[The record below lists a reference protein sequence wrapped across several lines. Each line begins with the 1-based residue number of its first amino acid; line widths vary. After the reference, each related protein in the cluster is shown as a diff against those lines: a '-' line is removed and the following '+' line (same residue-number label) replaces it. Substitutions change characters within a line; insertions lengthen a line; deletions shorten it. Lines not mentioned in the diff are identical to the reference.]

1 MKNQM
6 PAGGAKRSRIR
17 NNRAVAGAG
26 NGRSPTGADTD
37 PDREGPLSDSRW
49 GRSRR
54 AGQRRRRKVEVEEW
68 LVEADLPEVIPV
80 LSAELLALEAQVGSS
95 IEAILSGK
103 VPDSSN

>member
-6 PAGGAKRSRIR
+6 PAGGAKRCRIR

-26 NGRSPTGADTD
+26 HGRSPAGAGTD
-37 PDREGPLSDSRW
+37 PDREAPLAVSTW

-68 LVEADLPEVIPV
+68 QVETDLPDGIPV
-80 LSAELLALEAQVGSS
+80 LSAELLALEAQLGLS
-95 IEAILSGK
+95 IEAILA
-103 VPDSSN
+103 PDRPH

>member
-6 PAGGAKRSRIR
+6 PAGGAKRCRIR

-26 NGRSPTGADTD
+26 HGRSPAGAGTD
-37 PDREGPLSDSRW
+37 PDREAPQDVSSW

-54 AGQRRRRKVEVEEW
+54 AGQRRRRKAEVEEW
-68 LVEADLPEVIPV
+68 LVETDLPEGIPV
-80 LSAELLALEAQVGSS
+80 LSAELLALEAQLASS

-103 VPDSSN
+103 APDSSN

>member
-26 NGRSPTGADTD
+26 HGRSPARAGTD
-37 PDREGPLSDSRW
+37 PDRESPQSVSSW
-49 GRSRR
+49 GRARR
-54 AGQRRRRKVEVEEW
+54 AGQRRRRKAEVKEW
-68 LVEADLPEVIPV
+68 LVETDMPEVIPV
-80 LSAELLALEAQVGSS
+80 LTSELLALEAQLGSS

-103 VPDSSN
+103 APDSIN

>member
-6 PAGGAKRSRIR
+6 PAGGAKRCRIR

-26 NGRSPTGADTD
+26 SGGSPAGAGAD

-49 GRSRR
+49 GHSRR
-54 AGQRRRRKVEVEEW
+54 AGQRRRRKAEVEEW
-68 LVEADLPEVIPV
+68 LVETDLPEVIPV
-80 LSAELLALEAQVGSS
+80 LTAELLAFEAHLGSS